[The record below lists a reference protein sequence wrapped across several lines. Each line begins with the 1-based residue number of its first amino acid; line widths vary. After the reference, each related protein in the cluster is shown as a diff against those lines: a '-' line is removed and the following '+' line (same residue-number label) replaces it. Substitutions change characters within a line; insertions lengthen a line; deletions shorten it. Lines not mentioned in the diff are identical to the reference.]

1 MNQIQKDVLTLA
13 CTAYNDGDEATIFL
27 DSSCGTNDIILK
39 KYSCDKLIR
48 AYDYLKD
55 NGFVKQ
61 NVSCLGFF
69 TFCPTEKGVDFYE
82 NNFQK
87 FANISVTQG
96 DNIILVNGSNN
107 TISDNY
113 SSIYNNIQKSD
124 MCPEHKELV
133 CQLLKELQ
141 SKPNTNTLDRLKT
154 FVKNITDKG
163 LSSAID
169 YSIPVLLSQLISHL
183 K

>member
-96 DNIILVNGSNN
+96 DNSILVNGS
-107 TISDNY
+107 
-113 SSIYNNIQKSD
+113 
-124 MCPEHKELV
+124 
-133 CQLLKELQ
+133 
-141 SKPNTNTLDRLKT
+141 
-154 FVKNITDKG
+154 
-163 LSSAID
+163 
-169 YSIPVLLSQLISHL
+169 
-183 K
+183 

>member
-1 MNQIQKDVLTLA
+1 
-13 CTAYNDGDEATIFL
+13 
-27 DSSCGTNDIILK
+27 
-39 KYSCDKLIR
+39 
-48 AYDYLKD
+48 
-55 NGFVKQ
+55 
-61 NVSCLGFF
+61 
-69 TFCPTEKGVDFYE
+69 
-82 NNFQK
+82 
-87 FANISVTQG
+87 
-96 DNIILVNGSNN
+96 
-107 TISDNY
+107 
-113 SSIYNNIQKSD
+113 
-124 MCPEHKELV
+124 MCPEHKKLV